1 MIIPEEFIVQK
12 FYQHAGYPKY
22 VKSTNTYMGGCPICR
37 EGSSWGRKSRLYFIP
52 KDGVICCHNCGWYSK
67 PVNWI
72 MEVEKVPY
80 DELVRQIDKCE
91 YEYGIPKEEKT
102 IPKQTE
108 ELPKDSINLF
118 DKSQLKY
125 YADNNIVSTAA
136 SMIIDRRLNTAV
148 NRPRALYVSLND
160 PVHKN
165 RLIIPFYTNK
175 TKCDFYQ
182 SRTLLPID
190 NDRPK
195 YLSKMNSE
203 KTLFNYDQIKNNA
216 DHIFITEGPIDS
228 FFIRNSVAVAG
239 IQERSRQTFTSTQ
252 KTQLDR
258 HFLMQTVWVLDSQW
272 LDQASRM
279 KTETLLKS
287 DECVFI
293 WPKDVGTRFK
303 DVNDMCMFFKIDR
316 LSRQYILDNT
326 YCGLRGLV
334 TLNQIK

>member
-67 PVNWI
+67 PINWI

-102 IPKQTE
+102 TPKQTE

-182 SRTLLPID
+182 SRTLLPAD

>member
-67 PVNWI
+67 PINWI

-91 YEYGIPKEEKT
+91 YEYGIPKEEKI

-165 RLIIPFYTNK
+165 RLIIPFYSNK